1 MRINHSSY
9 SEYIDSLQAK
19 LCNESFY
26 TPILLNNETML
37 FPLMEKKD
45 LSLVISMNQKTP
57 LVYLIDNDSFFA
69 SFEKSFAQRFRKE
82 IGKFVLRDIYLDKND
97 FIVTMNIESI
107 EDFGKSFILKVE
119 LIPAKPNI
127 LLLDENELIIDFY
140 SHSKTRELIRG
151 QKYPALENQL
161 LLEGGEIFTNE
172 LINEHFENEFRIRLS
187 EKFSDFKKYISSKI
201 KAAERKIKNI
211 QNDVSI
217 AEESLKFEEYANYI
231 YTYHSNKLKDHLSE
245 LEIDG
250 HIIKLDSVKTVREN
264 AESFYKKAKKA
275 KEAIARSE
283 INIQNAIK
291 ERDDFTAILEEFLI
305 SNEKKADELVALYGQ
320 NNKKK
325 EVKETI
331 FNRPWK
337 INYNGTIIYF
347 GRNAS
352 QNDYLSFVMKL
363 DREFTW
369 LHIKDKSGAHLVIA
383 NKKPTDNELLLACEV
398 SLLCSRATSGEIVY
412 TKKKNV
418 RRGHVLGEALLKNHS
433 TIKLNRIREKA
444 IEIFAKAKRCD

>member
-9 SEYIDSLQAK
+9 SKYIESLQTK
-19 LCNESFY
+19 LTNESFY

-37 FPLMEKKD
+37 FPLMEKKNS
-45 LSLVISMNQKTP
+45 SLVISMNQKNP

-69 SFEKSFAQRFRKE
+69 SFEKSFAQKFRKE
-82 IGKFVLRDIYLDKND
+82 VGKFILRNISIDKND
-97 FIVTMNIESI
+97 FIITMDLESI
-107 EDFGKSFILKVE
+107 EDFGKNFLLKVE
-119 LIPAKPNI
+119 LIPTKPNI
-127 LLLDENELIIDFY
+127 LLLNKHEEILDFY
-140 SHSKTRELIRG
+140 SKNKSRELVRG
-151 QKYPALENQL
+151 HKYVAPEQSFV
-161 LLEGGEIFTNE
+161 LEGGELFSNE
-172 LINEHFENEFRIRLS
+172 LIKEHFKNEYQIRLN
-187 EKFSDFKKYISSKI
+187 EKFSDFKKYIQSKI
-201 KAAERKIKNI
+201 KNAERKVRNI
-211 QNDVSI
+211 NNDVLN
-217 AEESLKFEEYANYI
+217 AEKFLIYEEYANEI
-231 YTYHSNKLKDHLSE
+231 YTYHADKLKNHFDE

-250 HIIKLDSVKTVREN
+250 TKIVLDSVKTVREN
-264 AESFYKKAKKA
+264 AEHFYKVAKKA
-275 KEAIARSE
+275 KETISRSR
-283 INIQNAIK
+283 INIDNAIK
-291 ERDDFTAILEEFLI
+291 EKADFTAILEEFLS

-320 NNKKK
+320 NHKKK

-337 INYNGTIIYF
+337 VNYNGTIIYF

-352 QNDYLSFVMKL
+352 QNDFLSFVMKL

-383 NKKPTDNELLLACEV
+383 SKKPTDNELLLACEI

-433 TIKLNRIREKA
+433 TIKLNTIREEAK
-444 IEIFAKAKRCD
+444 EIFARAKRCD